1 MRLTRTVLV
10 TSVVIASLVAGSAIA
25 AAQTTSTN
33 NGVTR
38 IELAEGAPTNAPGLV
53 LYLQEVRIAPGAKL
67 PVHFHEGTQVASVR
81 KGVLTYEIVAGS
93 ATLTRADGTAET
105 YDAPATIKLRKGDAL
120 LEPETDVH
128 QGSNDTKKPVVI
140 IVAALLA
147 QDAPLATPVE
157 APPDASGG

>member
-38 IELAEGAPTNAPGLV
+38 IELAEGAPANAPGQV

-93 ATLTRADGTAET
+93 ATRTRADGTVET
-105 YDAPATIKLRKGDAL
+105 FDAPATNKLPKGDAL
-120 LEPETDVH
+120 LEPESDEH
-128 QGSNDTKKPVVI
+128 RGSNDTKKTVMI
-140 IVAALLA
+140 LVAALLA
-147 QDAPLATPVE
+147 QGAPLATP
-157 APPDASGG
+157 ADTPGG